1 MDQADYVPNA
11 IRALITNANL
21 NPSTKHVS
29 ATYTALIGE
38 LVGHPPRPIPL
49 AARAVDLEERADHLA
64 TVITALSGCLT
75 ASLNDARRM
84 CQAVSISVRSRLCYP
99 ISRPTRAALSG
110 TPPKRRH
117 GGLHEREAKSC

>member
-1 MDQADYVPNA
+1 MAQADYVPSA
-11 IRALITNANL
+11 IRVLFTDANL
-21 NPSTKHVS
+21 DPSTKHVS

-75 ASLNDARRM
+75 ASLNDAAQNVPGGLDLR
-84 CQAVSISVRSRLCYP
+84 QIEALLSDL
-99 ISRPTRAALSG
+99 AADTSG
-110 TPPKRRH
+110 TLRYAA
-117 GGLHEREAKSC
+117 EATAWRVA